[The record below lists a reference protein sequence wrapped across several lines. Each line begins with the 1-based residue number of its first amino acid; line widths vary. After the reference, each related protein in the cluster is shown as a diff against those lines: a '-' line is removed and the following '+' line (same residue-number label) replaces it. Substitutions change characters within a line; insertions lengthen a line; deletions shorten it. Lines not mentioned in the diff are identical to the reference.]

1 MEQQPVIVQPQQTV
15 KAKKS
20 KRGLWIGLG
29 VVLVAVC
36 LVAAALLYF
45 IFVKQAKISDA
56 EIIQKAKEA
65 TDSISSYTAL
75 ANLSLRTNL
84 LGKRE
89 PYTIHTIRT
98 ETQRDFKDQEWRQ
111 RYRNSTYGAK
121 DDGSADAVAWNSVF
135 YGQDGQVYRGY
146 DYETNEEK
154 KWWKL
159 EKPAAHTERVDKYN
173 SFGQAVLDQYS
184 QKINKI
190 IRSDDEYVL
199 LFSLE
204 PADVVS
210 ISNMVIN
217 GWSDIATTNDDTR
230 QLAKPL
236 NGISA
241 ALGKGARMESLQL
254 RLVINKSDYSVRS
267 VDFSYWFNRAE
278 EKSYRLYEIRKSVLY
293 SNINQPVDIT
303 VPDEAKQ

>member
-121 DDGSADAVAWNSVF
+121 DDGSEDAVAWNSVF

-199 LFSLE
+199 LF
-204 PADVVS
+204 
-210 ISNMVIN
+210 
-217 GWSDIATTNDDTR
+217 
-230 QLAKPL
+230 
-236 NGISA
+236 
-241 ALGKGARMESLQL
+241 
-254 RLVINKSDYSVRS
+254 
-267 VDFSYWFNRAE
+267 
-278 EKSYRLYEIRKSVLY
+278 
-293 SNINQPVDIT
+293 
-303 VPDEAKQ
+303 